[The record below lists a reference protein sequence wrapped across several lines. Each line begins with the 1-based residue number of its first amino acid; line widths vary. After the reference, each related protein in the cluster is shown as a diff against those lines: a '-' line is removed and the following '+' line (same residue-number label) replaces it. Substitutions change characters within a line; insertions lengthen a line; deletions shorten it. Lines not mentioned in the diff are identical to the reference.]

1 MAEMP
6 LPIRRVQNTKI
17 PARPIATLYT
27 YIHFLSCFTRVRAFV
42 QTCFFFVHSLITF
55 LVSPFTLVNGG
66 LQHYGQHFF
75 FCVTKFPAT
84 SIRFRSQRYGKTNS
98 KSV

>member
-17 PARPIATLYT
+17 PARPNATLYT

-42 QTCFFFVHSLITF
+42 QSFFFLCTNW
-55 LVSPFTLVNGG
+55 SPFWSLLSHWWMEDCNITGSI
-66 LQHYGQHFF
+66 F